1 MGTIDIKYTTNTS
14 ANEIVDVLCAQCE
27 GMGQHDIVVS
37 LDRNG
42 SESSEEQGWSVDWVD
57 NYQVIR
63 CRGCETV
70 SFRRLQLVFGGCRS
84 RWSRWHS

>member
-1 MGTIDIKYTTNTS
+1 MGTINIKYTTNTS
-14 ANEIVDVLCAQCE
+14 ANEIVDVLCAECGGE
-27 GMGQHDIVVS
+27 RKHDIVVS

-70 SFRRLQLVFGGCRS
+70 SFRRLPLVFGGCRS